1 MKPFEF
7 DQMAQLFKDDPL
19 AFENQREEMVEELIQ
34 SAPSDLQRRL
44 RGIQFQVD
52 MERAKAK
59 TPMDACLRI
68 YGKMMDEFHGRFA
81 PAIRG
86 LAGAEAM
93 DAESTAL
100 LCQSITEVSQ
110 DTAQVLPFRPRSAG

>member
-1 MKPFEF
+1 MKPFDF

-19 AFENQREEMVEELIQ
+19 AFEKKREEMVEELIQ

-68 YGKMMDEFHGRFA
+68 YGKMMDHFHGQFA

-86 LAGAEAM
+86 LAGAEEL
-93 DAESTAL
+93 DADSAAL
-100 LCQSITEVSQ
+100 LCQSVTEVSR
-110 DTAQVLPFRPRSAG
+110 DKAQVIPFRPRSAG